1 MALRVRAM
9 SPEERAEIQRL
20 AQSRTAA
27 ARLVERAQ
35 IIWRLSRGERVPAV
49 ARGLSISEGT
59 ARTWV
64 KRFNAGGVP
73 ALQDRPRPGRRAT
86 YPPEIVGEVLATS
99 LADPKALG
107 QPFASWTVR
116 RLETYLNEVKG
127 IPIKRSRIDELLLDE
142 GLRWRTQESW
152 FGERAGLDNM
162 AASGSELPTQRLDPQ
177 FAEKRGRSSGFTP
190 PHPPER

>member
-1 MALRVRAM
+1 MALRVREM

-20 AQSRTAA
+20 AQSRTEA

-35 IIWRLSRGERVPAV
+35 IIWHLSQGERVPRLAQ
-49 ARGLSISEGT
+49 RLNISEPT
-59 ARTWV
+59 TRTWV

-73 ALQDRPRPGRRAT
+73 ALQDRPRPGRSAT
-86 YPPEIVGEVLATS
+86 YSPEIVGEVLAAS
-99 LADPKALG
+99 LTDPQTVG

-116 RLETYLNEVKG
+116 RLETYLNEEKG

-142 GLRWRTQESW
+142 GLRWRTQETW
-152 FGERAGLDNM
+152 FGERAGRD
-162 AASGSELPTQRLDPQ
+162 AAAPERELPTQRRDPQ

-190 PHPPER
+190 PHP

>member
-1 MALRVRAM
+1 MALRVREM

-20 AQSRTAA
+20 AQSRTEA

-35 IIWRLSRGERVPAV
+35 IIWQLSQGERVPRL
-49 ARGLSISEGT
+49 ARRLNISEPT
-59 ARTWV
+59 TRTWV

-86 YPPEIVGEVLATS
+86 YSPEIVGEVLATS
-99 LADPKALG
+99 LTDPQSVG

-116 RLETYLNEVKG
+116 RLETYLNEEKG

-142 GLRWRTQESW
+142 GLRWRTQETW
-152 FGERAGLDNM
+152 FGERAGLDDS
-162 AASGSELPTQRLDPQ
+162 APPERELPTQRVDPQ

-190 PHPPER
+190 ARP

>member
-1 MALRVRAM
+1 MALRVREM

-20 AQSRTAA
+20 AQSRTEA

-35 IIWRLSRGERVPAV
+35 IIWHLSQRERVPRL
-49 ARGLSISEGT
+49 ARRLNISEPT
-59 ARTWV
+59 TRTWV

-73 ALQDRPRPGRRAT
+73 ALQDRPRPGRSAT
-86 YPPEIVGEVLATS
+86 YSPEIVGEVLATS
-99 LADPKALG
+99 LTDPQTVG

-116 RLETYLNEVKG
+116 RLETYLNEEKG

-142 GLRWRTQESW
+142 GLRWRTQETW
-152 FGERAGLDNM
+152 FGERAGL
-162 AASGSELPTQRLDPQ
+162 AATAAPERELPSQRVDPQ

-190 PHPPER
+190 GRP